1 MTVKKKMSG
10 LEFAMAELKK
20 NKKAAYADIKGK
32 ADKKGIKKLPPVVFG
47 RAKALLGLVP
57 VAARG
62 KGKAARAKKR
72 VASKARAKGA
82 AKAGASKSDQIRK
95 MLRAGL
101 KASEI
106 AKKVGSSPAY
116 VYVVKSKSQAKRGP
130 GRPKKR
136 GPGRPKKRGPGRPRK
151 IASASGL
158 DALLSGIK
166 VIERERDAYRRT
178 LENLR
183 DGINKI
189 LS

>member
-136 GPGRPKKRGPGRPRK
+136 GPGRPRK

>member
-72 VASKARAKGA
+72 VASKAQAKGA

-136 GPGRPKKRGPGRPRK
+136 GPGRPRK